1 MGGLARLDGLLDQGQ
16 HLRREDAP
24 HPPAVLHQ
32 MLADAFDAHNP
43 LQTYQLPE
51 AAPPPTLP
59 PPPNPPP
66 PPKTPPL
73 SLELPPPPAQDPP
86 LPPTKPPLRPPPPET
101 KLSAN
106 IVRQKAMTDER
117 AHSASDPIIN
127 HA

>member
-32 MLADAFDAHNP
+32 MLADAFDAHNQ
-43 LQTYQLPE
+43 LQTYQLPD
-51 AAPPPTLP
+51 AAPPPKLP
-59 PPPNPPP
+59 PPP
-66 PPKTPPL
+66 
-73 SLELPPPPAQDPP
+73 E
-86 LPPTKPPLRPPPPET
+86 PTPPLRPPPPET

-106 IVRQKAMTDER
+106 IVRKKAMTAER

-127 HA
+127 HATTPMMP